1 MLSNDLCCYFYEKI
15 NEMKKLLESGDIDGM
30 KLQYYC
36 TINDSQERLRNKY
49 LEIKKAFELKD
60 PKLASD
66 NGRIT

>member
-1 MLSNDLCCYFYEKI
+1 
-15 NEMKKLLESGDIDGM
+15 MKKLLESGDIDGM